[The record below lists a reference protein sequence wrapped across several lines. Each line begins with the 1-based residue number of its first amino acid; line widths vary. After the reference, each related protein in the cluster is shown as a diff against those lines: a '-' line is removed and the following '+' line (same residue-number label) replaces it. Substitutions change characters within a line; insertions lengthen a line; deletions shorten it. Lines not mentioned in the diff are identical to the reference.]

1 MNHSQQFRSQESRA
15 KPGVVSAGRLKD
27 TIDHYNHEPR
37 TRMPLPSLVGCLLSR
52 LGGQCRFKG
61 KHFHGTAS
69 QVAWLWGWGTPV
81 NLQPKMGSCQ
91 NYGPFLGTLN
101 NRCRTI
107 LGTQKGTII
116 LTTTQ
121 NGQEQPHP
129 KKETLDPNLRNPK
142 VNEKL
147 LTNAP

>member
-52 LGGQCRFKG
+52 LGGQCRFKV

-81 NLQPKMGSCQ
+81 NLQPKMGGCQ

-107 LGTQKGTII
+107 LGDPKRDH
-116 LTTTQ
+116 
-121 NGQEQPHP
+121 NFDNHP
-129 KKETLDPNLRNPK
+129 KWTRTTSSEKGDPGPK
-142 VNEKL
+142 SPQPKGKRK
-147 LTNAP
+147 TPS